1 MGVLQEYHSQL
12 VLHGE
17 HDTCEGHGTHEAKLW
32 LRYKV
37 LTPYDSL
44 LLISDKFQQQG
55 LLRDSIPEVE
65 LAQES
70 QKLGMEVCFPPH
82 SEAQEG
88 REGKRCLL

>member
-1 MGVLQEYHSQL
+1 MGVPQEYHSQL

-17 HDTCEGHGTHEAKLW
+17 HDTCEGHGAYEAKSW
-32 LRYKV
+32 LRCKV
-37 LTPYDSL
+37 LTPHGLL

-55 LLRDSIPEVE
+55 PLRDSISEVE
-65 LAQES
+65 LAEES
-70 QKLGMEVCFPPH
+70 QKLGMEVCFLLH